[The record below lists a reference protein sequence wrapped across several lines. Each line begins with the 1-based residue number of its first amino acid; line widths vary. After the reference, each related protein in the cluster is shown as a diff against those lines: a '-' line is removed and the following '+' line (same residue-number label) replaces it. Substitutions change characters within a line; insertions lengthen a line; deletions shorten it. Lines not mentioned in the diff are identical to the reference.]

1 MGMRTFPQLPNTPSL
16 PRPHQRKWP
25 WITGGVFLLLFVV
38 GLAASCASPPQAERA
53 PVFPVTTTPVA
64 VEPPEPEVV
73 LPVVA
78 GRGAR
83 VVLDELRAL
92 GLTAVT
98 AVSADT
104 TSAVPVPETWVVSAI
119 EPAAGTAVRLSAP
132 VVVKLVAPAPAPSPE
147 PAPAPSPVRLPR
159 TVDSTPEVPA
169 APHTPEPE
177 PYVAK
182 TYDDPAPS
190 VYYENC
196 AAARAAGAAPVYRG
210 EPGYSAKLDRD
221 GDGIGC
227 EN

>member
-1 MGMRTFPQLPNTPSL
+1 MGMRTFPQLPNASSR

-53 PVFPVTTTPVA
+53 PVSPVATTPVP
-64 VEPPEPEVV
+64 VEPAEAEVAEPEVA
-73 LPVVA
+73 LPVVE

-83 VVLDELRAL
+83 AVLDELRAL

-98 AVSADT
+98 AVSDDAS
-104 TSAVPVPETWVVSAI
+104 SAMPVPETWVVSGI

-132 VVVKLVAPAPAPSPE
+132 VVVRLVAPAPPSP
-147 PAPAPSPVRLPR
+147 ARLPR
-159 TVDSTPEVPA
+159 TVDSAPEAPVDPA
-169 APHTPEPE
+169 PEPE

-182 TYDDPAPS
+182 TYDAPEPS
-190 VYYENC
+190 VYYQNC
-196 AAARAAGAAPVYRG
+196 DAARAAGAAPVYRG
-210 EPGYSAKLDRD
+210 DPGYRPKLDRD